1 MHYSFGICSLGD
13 YWESTKSKVELFFAD
28 PLNENLAI
36 ECASKLWHLCDWYY
50 EENKD
55 TLKYKQLSD
64 LQGHVGSECPSLR
77 VMRDICN
84 GSKHASLGKTRT
96 PIVRKALVHKG
107 GFSSGFSNGFD
118 ISVLQVELTD
128 GSIYEFDK
136 EVRKSIDYWMEIL
149 SINK

>member
-13 YWESTKSKVELFFAD
+13 YWASTKSKVELFFAD

-64 LQGHVGSECPSLR
+64 S
-77 VMRDICN
+77 
-84 GSKHASLGKTRT
+84 
-96 PIVRKALVHKG
+96 
-107 GFSSGFSNGFD
+107 
-118 ISVLQVELTD
+118 
-128 GSIYEFDK
+128 
-136 EVRKSIDYWMEIL
+136 
-149 SINK
+149 